1 VAFTGPHCSRRP
13 PSGDKLIL
21 AALVHQG
28 VKLTHSTVWE
38 NDGRPR
44 VRFLVSDIAVSAD
57 RRYVERERRPT
68 MTAQVLQFVELSDAD
83 RKETGRLG
91 KLAKGDQIEVH
102 IKRHGGGDQT
112 LSLPP
117 EAASLIESLL
127 GHLSQGE
134 RVAVLTEDQEL
145 SPNDAA
151 SILGVS
157 RPLVVHR
164 MDVGDLPFRYV
175 GKHRRATL
183 KDVLALKTRIDVQRA
198 AMEALADDAEDLK
211 QRYGV

>member
-1 VAFTGPHCSRRP
+1 
-13 PSGDKLIL
+13 
-21 AALVHQG
+21 
-28 VKLTHSTVWE
+28 
-38 NDGRPR
+38 
-44 VRFLVSDIAVSAD
+44 
-57 RRYVERERRPT
+57 
-68 MTAQVLQFVELSDAD
+68 MTAQVPQFVALFDKD

-91 KLAKGDQIEVH
+91 KLANGDQIVVH
-102 IKRHGGGDQT
+102 VKRRGGDDET
-112 LSLPP
+112 LSLSPN
-117 EAASLIESLL
+117 AASLIKSLL

-145 SPNDAA
+145 SLNDAG

-175 GKHRRATL
+175 GKHRRATFR
-183 KDVLALKTRIDVQRA
+183 DVLALKTKIDAQRA
-198 AMEALADDAEDLK
+198 AIEALADDAEDFK

>member
-1 VAFTGPHCSRRP
+1 
-13 PSGDKLIL
+13 
-21 AALVHQG
+21 
-28 VKLTHSTVWE
+28 
-38 NDGRPR
+38 
-44 VRFLVSDIAVSAD
+44 
-57 RRYVERERRPT
+57 
-68 MTAQVLQFVELSDAD
+68 MTAQVLQFIKLSDAD
-83 RKETGRLG
+83 RKETGGLG

-102 IKRHGGGDQT
+102 IKRCGGDDQT

-183 KDVLALKTRIDVQRA
+183 RDILALKTKIDAQRA

-211 QRYGV
+211 QRHRV

>member
-1 VAFTGPHCSRRP
+1 
-13 PSGDKLIL
+13 
-21 AALVHQG
+21 
-28 VKLTHSTVWE
+28 
-38 NDGRPR
+38 
-44 VRFLVSDIAVSAD
+44 
-57 RRYVERERRPT
+57 
-68 MTAQVLQFVELSDAD
+68 MTTQVLQFVELSDAA
-83 RKETGRLG
+83 RKETGRLR
-91 KLAKGDQIEVH
+91 KLAKGDQVEVRF
-102 IKRHGGGDQT
+102 KRRSGADQT

-117 EAASLIESLL
+117 DAAALIEALL
-127 GHLSQGE
+127 GHLLDGD

-183 KDVLALKTRIDVQRA
+183 KDVLGLKTRIDAQRA
-198 AMEALADDAEDLK
+198 AMEALADDAEDLQ
-211 QRYGV
+211 QRYGA

>member
-1 VAFTGPHCSRRP
+1 
-13 PSGDKLIL
+13 
-21 AALVHQG
+21 
-28 VKLTHSTVWE
+28 
-38 NDGRPR
+38 
-44 VRFLVSDIAVSAD
+44 
-57 RRYVERERRPT
+57 
-68 MTAQVLQFVELSDAD
+68 MTTQVLQFVELSDAA
-83 RKETGRLG
+83 RKETGRLR
-91 KLAKGDQIEVH
+91 KLAKGDQVEVRF
-102 IKRHGGGDQT
+102 KRRIGADQT

-117 EAASLIESLL
+117 DAAALIEALL
-127 GHLSQGE
+127 GHLLDGD

-183 KDVLALKTRIDVQRA
+183 KDVLGLKTRIDAQRA
-198 AMEALADDAEDLK
+198 AMEALADDAEDLQ
-211 QRYGV
+211 QRYGA

>member
-1 VAFTGPHCSRRP
+1 MT
-13 PSGDKLIL
+13 
-21 AALVHQG
+21 
-28 VKLTHSTVWE
+28 TH
-38 NDGRPR
+38 
-44 VRFLVSDIAVSAD
+44 
-57 RRYVERERRPT
+57 
-68 MTAQVLQFVELSDAD
+68 VLQFVELSDSD
-83 RKETGRLG
+83 RKGTGRLT
-91 KLAKGDQIEVH
+91 KLAKGDQFEVRV
-102 IKRHGGGDQT
+102 KRRGGADQT

-117 EAASLIESLL
+117 DAAAMIEALL
-127 GHLSQGE
+127 GHLLDGD

-183 KDVLALKTRIDVQRA
+183 KDVLGLKTKIDAQRA
-198 AMEALADDAEDLK
+198 AMEALAGDAEDLH

>member
-1 VAFTGPHCSRRP
+1 
-13 PSGDKLIL
+13 
-21 AALVHQG
+21 
-28 VKLTHSTVWE
+28 
-38 NDGRPR
+38 
-44 VRFLVSDIAVSAD
+44 
-57 RRYVERERRPT
+57 

-91 KLAKGDQIEVH
+91 ELAKGDQIEVH
-102 IKRHGGGDQT
+102 IKRRGGGDET
-112 LSLPP
+112 FSLPP
-117 EAASLIESLL
+117 DAASLIKSLL

-164 MDVGDLPFRYV
+164 MDLGDLPFRYV
-175 GKHRRATL
+175 GKHRRSAL
-183 KDVLALKTRIDVQRA
+183 RDILALKTKIDAQRT
-198 AMEALADDAEDLK
+198 AMQALADDAEDLK
-211 QRYGV
+211 QRYGL

>member
-1 VAFTGPHCSRRP
+1 
-13 PSGDKLIL
+13 
-21 AALVHQG
+21 
-28 VKLTHSTVWE
+28 
-38 NDGRPR
+38 
-44 VRFLVSDIAVSAD
+44 
-57 RRYVERERRPT
+57 
-68 MTAQVLQFVELSDAD
+68 MTAQVLQFVELSDAG
-83 RKETGRLG
+83 RRQTGRLG
-91 KLAKGDQIEVH
+91 KLGKGDQIEVH
-102 IKRHGGGDQT
+102 IKRKGGGDQT

-127 GHLSQGE
+127 DHLSQGE
-134 RVAVLTEDQEL
+134 RVAVLTENQEL

-164 MDVGDLPFRYV
+164 MNIGDLPFRYV

-183 KDVLALKTRIDVQRA
+183 RDVLSLKTKIDAQRA

-211 QRYGV
+211 QLYGI

>member
-1 VAFTGPHCSRRP
+1 
-13 PSGDKLIL
+13 
-21 AALVHQG
+21 
-28 VKLTHSTVWE
+28 
-38 NDGRPR
+38 
-44 VRFLVSDIAVSAD
+44 
-57 RRYVERERRPT
+57 
-68 MTAQVLQFVELSDAD
+68 MTAQVLQFVELSDAG
-83 RKETGRLG
+83 RKETGHFE

-102 IKRHGGGDQT
+102 IKRRGGGDQK

-157 RPLVVHR
+157 RPLVVHQI
-164 MDVGDLPFRYV
+164 G
-175 GKHRRATL
+175 RASC
-183 KDVLALKTRIDVQRA
+183 R
-198 AMEALADDAEDLK
+198 
-211 QRYGV
+211 